1 MQPGKF
7 TELFFLDE
15 ATAFAAG
22 HRPCAVCRRAD
33 YRRFGAL
40 WAELHPGQVGA
51 DAIDAQLHAERLA
64 GPRERAPVDGA
75 FVLEEGVPWLVLGG
89 RLRRWT
95 PGGYAEARPM
105 PQRVTV
111 ITPPSLVEVLRR
123 GWEGAVPLLH
133 PSASMTLRLPLT
145 GCGKAS
151 DRRDREVSQP
161 LPERDEPTLAD
172 PTPRDL
178 SKRDYLA
185 ILRRAVKASLDDHLT
200 NLAAALA
207 YYAFLAIPAVLLV
220 AVGVF
225 NLVADDDLINQIV
238 QRLQGVA
245 PEEAL
250 TLIRQTLERVV
261 ESQASSGI
269 TMVVVGSVL
278 ALWTITGAMETLM
291 WALNAAYDR
300 DETRGFFKRRLTA
313 LVMIIVLLIS
323 FVLAFGLL
331 VMGPHVSGWIGSAVG
346 SEALVKWL
354 WWTLQ
359 WPLLIVWLLL
369 AFATVLY
376 LGPNVDHPRWRFL
389 SLGTAISVIVWLL
402 ASGGFALYVSQFSS
416 YNKAWGSLAA
426 VIIMLTWLWISGLAL
441 LFGAE
446 VNAEAERSR
455 ELRQGEPAE
464 AELRAPPKD

>member
-1 MQPGKF
+1 M
-7 TELFFLDE
+7 
-15 ATAFAAG
+15 
-22 HRPCAVCRRAD
+22 
-33 YRRFGAL
+33 
-40 WAELHPGQVGA
+40 
-51 DAIDAQLHAERLA
+51 
-64 GPRERAPVDGA
+64 
-75 FVLEEGVPWLVLGG
+75 
-89 RLRRWT
+89 
-95 PGGYAEARPM
+95 
-105 PQRVTV
+105 
-111 ITPPSLVEVLRR
+111 
-123 GWEGAVPLLH
+123 
-133 PSASMTLRLPLT
+133 
-145 GCGKAS
+145 
-151 DRRDREVSQP
+151 SQP